1 MRPISKY
8 AKTDLLS
15 GIFKKCKKYL
25 TMRIM
30 DKSDLTTRVPLSCFS
45 RTPEGNIVLY
55 RGLKN
60 VPITSELRFEQSV
73 AASANF
79 PKPKLS
85 RSAEI
90 NLARDYSGLTQRC
103 DPVLHTTTS
112 RRMAKTFSDNGI
124 LIEYHIP
131 PKYVEEN
138 GIVGSLGENEID
150 FIWGIEPTFVKKVTK
165 MKDKDYGFTKGLPKI
180 IEIG

>member
-8 AKTDLLS
+8 ARTDLLS
-15 GIFKKCKKYL
+15 GIFKKCKKFL
-25 TMRIM
+25 TMRSM
-30 DKSDLTTRVPLSCFS
+30 DTHSVPARIPLSCFT

-79 PKPKLS
+79 PKPQLS

-90 NLARDYSGLTQRC
+90 DLARDYSGLTQRC
-103 DPVLHTTTS
+103 DPILHTTTS
-112 RRMAKTFSDNGI
+112 RRMAKTFSDNGV

-131 PKYVEEN
+131 PGYVEEN

-150 FIWGIEPTFVKKVTK
+150 FIWGIEPTFVKKVIK
-165 MKDKDYGFTKGLPKI
+165 MKDTDYGFGKGLPKI
-180 IEIG
+180 IEIQ